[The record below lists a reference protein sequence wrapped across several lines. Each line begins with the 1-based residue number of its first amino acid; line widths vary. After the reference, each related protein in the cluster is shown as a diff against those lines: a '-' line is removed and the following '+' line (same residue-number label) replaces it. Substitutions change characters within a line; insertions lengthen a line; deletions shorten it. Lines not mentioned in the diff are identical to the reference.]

1 MTCVSLLPCC
11 PYRDSEP
18 GMSIASIAAIL
29 TKQCNN
35 HEKWN
40 EIKISD
46 IQNPCNRYYQKHI
59 YCKLIAI

>member
-1 MTCVSLLPCC
+1 MTRESLLPAC
-11 PYRDSEP
+11 PYRDSES
-18 GMSIASIAAIL
+18 GLSSASTAAIL

-46 IQNPCNRYYQKHI
+46 IIQIPCNRY
-59 YCKLIAI
+59 